1 MSNHESLKSLRCVK
15 CNTRENLTNFL
26 IKKKNI
32 TKSTFSCSKV
42 QFNTS
47 MLSNTLPLC
56 KQCIKEVQNWKK
68 HINFAQIVISIGAVI
83 IVASLLFF
91 LNTNNVILIPY
102 GIITLILGV
111 ALWIYLQ
118 SKDSNMFKFKKV
130 IFYVKPK
137 NSSNWIPYNEWLINA
152 FTNRK

>member
-68 HINFAQIVISIGAVI
+68 HINFAQIVISIGAI
-83 IVASLLFF
+83 ITVVSLLVL
-91 LNTNNVILIPY
+91 LNSSNVLLIPY

-118 SKDSNMFKFKKV
+118 SIDSNIFKFKKAN
-130 IFYVKPK
+130 FYVKPE
-137 NSSNWIPYNEWLINA
+137 NSSNWISYNEWLIYA
-152 FTNRK
+152 LTDR